1 MSKKI
6 TYFGEPIE
14 AYDKSENVKK
24 FFEGLKSI
32 INNRNLNKSGKENAI
47 QELFKTQ
54 FTPIQND
61 IKKKL
66 QRLIYENQLQRTNIE
81 NKNVNAEMLQIAQS
95 LNAYSNNLL
104 NFYGNSYFEMTNSG
118 ERKKFIRDLRFLLST
133 FGMVQQALGNV
144 VYGENRLS
152 ESNIRNAVS
161 NKSKLVQAYE
171 KKDREEKPLMKPSNG
186 SASGTIIP
194 KEQIPETN
202 KSKLLSNQFLE
213 SNLLNNANNCYR
225 NSVIHILYT
234 LLSKEGSIEAAF
246 ASLSDPYM
254 EMKSNLKQFLI
265 NYVTNRKPSHLQGIL
280 NTYNPFISV
289 ISDYSKDKGF
299 FVIDDYIFKLKNK
312 NNGNYI
318 NNIQEL
324 YTYYPT
330 LDTSIKSAN
339 DFYDAFRENLI
350 NNFTVEKGK
359 NQAFRNDYYFDKI
372 INSIYKSY
380 GNAQMYLY
388 DLLKDNVIF
397 KADFLNKLNVTSAS
411 SLPTYMS
418 TLYYN
423 SNVNIPS
430 LNTIVLDAQTTFS
443 LAPVA
448 SKGSLPAPVNKYILI
463 SVGDMHHFNDY
474 DFDKL
479 YLINN
484 YYYQL
489 SDIVYASGG
498 HYISVNMRNGIWY
511 KYDDM
516 APSAIILDGNNFN
529 LEASGFY
536 PNIFL
541 FINTEVSPSTKTAGG
556 AKVKSKKVSKV
567 KSKSKKVKKDSK
579 VKKVKKVK
587 KISKDKKVKSKK

>member
-6 TYFGEPIE
+6 TYFGQPIE
-14 AYDKSENVKK
+14 AYNKSEYVKK
-24 FFEGLKSI
+24 FFEGLKEI
-32 INNRNLNKSGKENAI
+32 INNRNLNKNGKENAI
-47 QELFKTQ
+47 QELFKRQ
-54 FTPIQND
+54 FTPIQDD
-61 IKKKL
+61 IKEKL

-81 NKNVNAEMLQIAQS
+81 NKNINAEMLQIAQS

-144 VYGENRLS
+144 VYGENRITN
-152 ESNIRNAVS
+152 SNIRNAVS
-161 NKSKLVQAYE
+161 NKSSLVQAYE
-171 KKDREEKPLMKPSNG
+171 KKDREKKSLMKPSNG
-186 SASGTIIP
+186 SASGTFIR
-194 KEQIPETN
+194 KEEIQESN
-202 KSKLLSNQFLE
+202 KNKLLSNQFLE

-234 LLSKEGSIEAAF
+234 LLSKEGEAAF
-246 ASLSDPYM
+246 ASPSNPYM
-254 EMKSNLKQFLI
+254 EMKSNLKNFLV
-265 NYVTNRKPSHLQGIL
+265 NYVTKKEVHPQGIL

-289 ISDYSKDKGF
+289 ISDYSKDSKEY
-299 FVIDDYIFKLKNK
+299 FVIDDYVFKLKNT
-312 NNGNYI
+312 NSNTYI

-330 LDTSIKSAN
+330 LNGSIKSAN
-339 DFYDAFRENLI
+339 DFYDAFRTNLI
-350 NNFTVEKGK
+350 NNFTIEKGP
-359 NQAFRNDYYFDKI
+359 NQAFRNDFYFDKI

-388 DLLKDNVIF
+388 DLLHNKENAIF
-397 KADFLNKLNVTSAS
+397 KTDFLNKLNVNSAS
-411 SLPTYMS
+411 TLSTYMT
-418 TLYYN
+418 TLYYE
-423 SNVNIPS
+423 SNIKIPS
-430 LNTIVLDAQTTFS
+430 LNSVVSDAQSKFNF
-443 LAPVA
+443 APVA
-448 SKGSLPAPVNKYILI
+448 ASTKTGSSPVNEYILI
-463 SVGDMHHFNDY
+463 SVGDMHHFDNY

-484 YYYQL
+484 HYYQL

-498 HYISVNMRNGIWY
+498 HYISVNMREGKWY

-516 APSAIILDGNNFN
+516 TPSAVLLDGNNFN

-541 FINTEVSPSTKTAGG
+541 FINTKVSPTVPVKGG
-556 AKVKSKKVSKV
+556 AKV
-567 KSKSKKVKKDSK
+567 KSKKVKKDSK
-579 VKKVKKVK
+579 VKKVKKN
-587 KISKDKKVKSKK
+587 SKDKKVKKISKVKKVKSKK